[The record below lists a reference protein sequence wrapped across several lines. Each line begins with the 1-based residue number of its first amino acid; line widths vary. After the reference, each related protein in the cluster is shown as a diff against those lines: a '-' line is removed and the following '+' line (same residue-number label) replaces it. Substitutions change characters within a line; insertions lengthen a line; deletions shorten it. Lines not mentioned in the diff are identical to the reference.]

1 MSALDPFC
9 VFLNRKFLEKKE
21 RNSSYSLRAY
31 AKLLEVDQS
40 TLTKVMKGQRQFASE
55 TRERLIKKLA
65 ANVAEARD
73 LHAEIERRHGN
84 FVAIE
89 DEVTEMIANW
99 HYWGIL
105 ELLKLPDFRHTL
117 QDVSERLGIRLEV
130 AEAALAKLESLGFL
144 RVEGAKF
151 ILLNPSSSWATTEK
165 TTAARKQLQRSFL
178 QKSQEALEEIPF
190 ELRDHSSITIAID
203 VNRMT
208 EFKEK
213 LTDMRR
219 EFGRFAQK
227 TGTLDDVYTLTMSL
241 FPLSKRN
248 K

>member
-1 MSALDPFC
+1 M
-9 VFLNRKFLEKKE
+9 
-21 RNSSYSLRAY
+21 
-31 AKLLEVDQS
+31 
-40 TLTKVMKGQRQFASE
+40 
-55 TRERLIKKLA
+55 
-65 ANVAEARD
+65 
-73 LHAEIERRHGN
+73 
-84 FVAIE
+84 AIE

-105 ELLKLPDFRHTL
+105 ELLKLPDFKHTL
-117 QDVSERLGIRLEV
+117 EDICNRLGIRPDV
-130 AEAALAKLESLGFL
+130 AQSAVERLESLGFL
-144 RVEGAKF
+144 KVKDSNF
-151 ILLNPSSSWATTEK
+151 ILLTPSSSWATTEK
-165 TTAARKQLQRSFL
+165 TTLARKELQRSFL

-227 TGTLDDVYTLTMSL
+227 TGTLDEVYTLTMSL
-241 FPLSKRN
+241 FPLSKR
-248 K
+248 KK